1 MKLFTL
7 TALFILACG
16 WSSAQS
22 KMAHLNSQEVLAA
35 MPEYD
40 KAVAQLRAF
49 ESNGKA
55 ELDAMI
61 AEFEK
66 SVGAY
71 QELASGRSP
80 VLNQIEEEK
89 LNKKQMAIEAREQ
102 TLQQEIVAYSREL
115 NQPILAKFNLAVKNV
130 SDREKYDYVVDISV
144 LMISNGTDIT
154 KLVIAEV
161 LSLTNT
167 PPPTEVIRTTTG
179 N

>member
-1 MKLFTL
+1 MKIFTL

-35 MPEYD
+35 MPEYT
-40 KAVAQLRAF
+40 KAVAQLKAF
-49 ESNGKA
+49 EAEGYA
-55 ELDAMI
+55 ELDAMV
-61 AEFEK
+61 AEFQK
-66 SVGAY
+66 AVGVF
-71 QELASGRSP
+71 QELAPDRSP
-80 VLNQIEEEK
+80 VINQIEEEK
-89 LNKKQMAIEAREQ
+89 LNKKQVAVQEREQ
-102 TLQQEIVAYSREL
+102 MLKQEVDAYSREL

-130 SDREKYDYVVDISV
+130 SDREKYDYVVDVSV
-144 LMISNGTDIT
+144 LMVSNGTDIT

-167 PPPTEVIRTTTG
+167 PPPQEVIRPAG